1 MGALA
6 YRNRQGELI
15 DVPSVTATKLKSD
28 FGDVFEQAVTGG
40 AVAITKHGQRKA
52 VLVSFSEFEALTN
65 ARSTSL
71 EALTSEFN
79 ETLLAGMQ
87 TPTARKA
94 MASAFNATGAQL
106 GATTVRAVAKRRR

>member
-1 MGALA
+1 MAALA
-6 YRNRQGELI
+6 FRNRQGDLI

-28 FGDVFEQAVTGG
+28 FGDVFEQVATGG

-52 VLVSFSEFEALTN
+52 VLISFSEFEALIK

-79 ETLLAGMQ
+79 DALLARMQ

-94 MASAFNATGAQL
+94 MASAFNATSAQL
-106 GATTVRAVAKRRR
+106 GAAAVRAAGKRRR